1 MNQNSGPV
9 NNFMKFLQFPLT
21 RILLGFVTLGIVV
34 TIAQAG
40 LDAWPGDKTD
50 IGYILLGCIVTTV
63 CGLAYYGFV
72 RVTERRAV
80 TELSFQKAKSELI
93 IGVMIGAM
101 FFFITIGILWILG
114 YYRVLGV
121 NPLEVI
127 VPILVFAL
135 FHGVFEE
142 LLFRGILFRVI
153 EESLGTWLAMAI
165 SALLFGA
172 LHLTDPN
179 ATLWSAIAVALTAGI
194 TLSATFAFSH
204 RLWIPIGIHIAW
216 NFTQR
221 FFGLAVSGNN
231 GQGLL
236 NANLSGPILLS
247 GGAFGVE
254 DSILIVIMGLGVGVY
269 FLWRAW
275 DNGNLIK
282 PFWKQTQLILG
293 DADAL

>member
-21 RILLGFVTLGIVV
+21 RILLGFVALGIVV

-40 LDAWPGDKTD
+40 LDVWPGDNTD

-80 TELSFQKAKSELI
+80 TELSFQKSIRELI
-93 IGVMIGAM
+93 IGLMIGTM

-121 NPLEVI
+121 NPLAVI
-127 VPILVFAL
+127 VPVLVFAL

-142 LLFRGILFRVI
+142 LLFRGILFRVT
-153 EESLGTWLAMAI
+153 EESLGTWLAMVI

-194 TLSATFAFSH
+194 TLSATFAFSR

-216 NFTQR
+216 NFTQS

-231 GQGLL
+231 SQGLL

-247 GGAFGVE
+247 GGAFGIE

-275 DNGNLIK
+275 DKGNFIK
-282 PFWKQTQLILG
+282 PFWKQTQLMLG
-293 DADAL
+293 DANAL